1 MIGQKI
7 MRRTIKDDLLDWK
20 KKCWT
25 GVTRPKLLI
34 AHQKYHNQALIAIF
48 FIVKGKLITCLP
60 IYVG

>member
-1 MIGQKI
+1 MIGQEI
-7 MRRTIKDDLLDWK
+7 MRRTIKDDLLDRK

-25 GVTRPKLLI
+25 GVTHPKFLI
-34 AHQKYHNQALIAIF
+34 AHEKYHNQALTVIF

>member
-1 MIGQKI
+1 MIGQEI

-25 GVTRPKLLI
+25 GVTHPKLLA
-34 AHQKYHNQALIAIF
+34 AHEKYHNQALIVIF